1 MREDLDTKK
10 QDKTR
15 EEEGQERAGSSKGK
29 EKEQLKH
36 LWEKGQ
42 ERASGSKCLE

>member
-10 QDKTR
+10 QDKIR
-15 EEEGQERAGSSKGK
+15 EGEGQEGAGSSKGK

-42 ERASGSKCLE
+42 EGAGGSK